1 MLALTPDERNAVI
14 HGIIRDLGAEQ
25 ALALFERPQARRR
38 LVDYAVVADELGFG
52 GPLRATYPVEQ
63 ALPALRRVLTE
74 WPNTANDWRR
84 LHAELDAVREQGH
97 PAPRGTARAP
107 GERPWCF
114 KQSPSEADTWIDYE
128 ARPRRS

>member
-52 GPLRATYPVEQ
+52 GPLRTTYPIEQ
-63 ALPALRRVLTE
+63 GLPALRRVLTE
-74 WPNTANDWRR
+74 WRNTADDWLR
-84 LHAELDAVREQGH
+84 LHAELEGQNGTGELDGVRAHADDHLTNYRLEIWDEC
-97 PAPRGTARAP
+97 RAILEKI
-107 GERPWCF
+107 G
-114 KQSPSEADTWIDYE
+114 D
-128 ARPRRS
+128 